1 VLVKKLV
8 NQNLFLLSTLTIL
21 FFSLNSI
28 FCKAALQNN
37 SIDPYSFSFFR
48 LFFGV
53 ITLFLISLFIN
64 KKNTLD
70 LKSNWLN
77 GFFLF
82 LYAIC
87 FSFSYISLDAG
98 LGALILFAVVQI
110 TMILFAF
117 IKKEKFGLKKLIGI
131 SLALCGL
138 FFLLYPSKDFSISIF
153 HFILMVIAGFAWA
166 FYTLLGRNST
176 NAIKDTSNNF
186 FKAFII
192 TILFVFLFIDDLNI
206 TSSGLFWAFL
216 SGAIASGLGYS
227 IWYFVLKDLKIV
239 TASVLQLL
247 VPVISIFIS
256 IIFLDEK
263 LTISLLVSTILV
275 LGGIFISLKEKN

>member
-1 VLVKKLV
+1 MLVKKLV

-98 LGALILFAVVQI
+98 LGALVLFAVVQI
-110 TMILFAF
+110 TMVLFAF
-117 IKKEKFGLKKLIGI
+117 IKKEKFGLKKLLGI
-131 SLALCGL
+131 TLALGGL
-138 FFLLYPSKDFSISIF
+138 FFLLYPSEDFSISIF

-166 FYTLLGRNST
+166 FYTLLGRSST

-192 TILFVFLFIDDLNI
+192 TIFFVLLFIDDLNI
-206 TSSGLFWAFL
+206 TLTGLFWAFL

-256 IIFLDEK
+256 ILFLDEK
-263 LTISLLVSTILV
+263 LTISLIVSTILV

>member
-8 NQNLFLLSTLTIL
+8 NKNLFLLSALTIL

-28 FCKAALQNN
+28 FCKAALQSD

-48 LFFGV
+48 LLFGV

-110 TMILFAF
+110 TMVLFAF
-117 IKKEKFGLKKLIGI
+117 IKKEKFGLKKLLGI
-131 SLALCGL
+131 SLALFGL
-138 FFLLYPSKDFSISIF
+138 FFLLYPSKDFSISTF
-153 HFILMVIAGFAWA
+153 HFILMVISGIGWA
-166 FYTLLGRNST
+166 FYTLLGRSST

-192 TILFVFLFIDDLNI
+192 TIFFVLFFIDDLNV
-206 TSSGLFWAFL
+206 TSTGLFWAFL
-216 SGAIASGLGYS
+216 SGSIASGLGYS

-247 VPVISIFIS
+247 VPIISIFIS